1 MIVIKHKNTIFLCTN
16 VLIVFLDSYLICGS
30 FVYSNETMNFNF
42 NKDTVQKLLISIG
55 IGTLLFMISYDFG
68 MFWDNVLFA
77 SKMGNE
83 IYRNGFFDWTMPN
96 DFDPGHPPFLGVV
109 LAFFWKIFG
118 HSLWVSHLAM
128 LPFMIGSVYQLQRF
142 ISYFVTN
149 KTMMLLGL
157 LLVLADP
164 TLSASFVLVNPE
176 IIIVFFF
183 FIAVNGI
190 LYQEKKWQFI
200 GLFFLSIITFRS
212 MMLFAGLFL
221 FEVLNNYYCN
231 KKSFWKILHIKF
243 LSFYFLAALP
253 GIVFVLWRLATK
265 GWLQTHPAS
274 PWAELW
280 HLPSITQFLKNIAI
294 LIHRYLDFGRVFI
307 FIFLIAGLFSF
318 RKKVLLNK
326 HFKQL
331 LLLSICAVFFII
343 VAVLFSTNAFGHR
356 YFIVSY
362 ISFILL
368 AFLVLKELKKYSKP
382 LYVLLFIG
390 LITGNLW
397 IYPERTSQGW
407 DASLAH
413 TPYHSLRK
421 EAINSLDTMN
431 IDISEVASFFPNYNR
446 IDEIDL
452 NGNQKS
458 FTKFTKKSTYVLY
471 SNVFNLSNEY
481 YELLAKNY
489 TEIKYLKKANI
500 VISILKKRSLGNK
513 KD

>member
-1 MIVIKHKNTIFLCTN
+1 
-16 VLIVFLDSYLICGS
+16 
-30 FVYSNETMNFNF
+30 MNFNF
-42 NKDTVQKLLISIG
+42 NKDTLQKLLISTG
-55 IGTLLFMISYDFG
+55 IGTLLFMVSYDFG

-83 IYRNGFFDWTMPN
+83 IYSNGFSDWTMPD

-128 LPFMIGSVYQLQRF
+128 LPFIIGSVYQLQRF
-142 ISYFVTN
+142 TSYFVTN
-149 KTMMLLGL
+149 KIMMLLGL

-164 TLSASFVLVNPE
+164 TLLASFVLVNPE
-176 IIIVFFF
+176 TIIVFFF
-183 FIAVNGI
+183 FLALNGI
-190 LYQEKKWQFI
+190 LYKEKKWQFI

-221 FEVLNNYYCN
+221 FEVLNNYFFN
-231 KKSFWKILHIKF
+231 KKSFREILHIKF

-274 PWAELW
+274 PWADLW
-280 HLPSITQFLKNIAI
+280 HLPSINQFLKNIAI

-318 RKKVLLNK
+318 RKKVLINK

-343 VAVLFSTNAFGHR
+343 VTVLFSTNAFGHR

-362 ISFILL
+362 ISFILS

-431 IDISEVASFFPNYNR
+431 IDISEVASFFPNYNK

-458 FTKFTKKSTYVLY
+458 FTKFTNRSNYVFY
-471 SNVFNLSNEY
+471 SNVYNLSSKD
-481 YELLAKNY
+481 YELLAQNY
-489 TEIKYLKKANI
+489 TEIKCLKKANI
-500 VISILKKRSLGNK
+500 IVSILKKRSLGN
-513 KD
+513 

>member
-1 MIVIKHKNTIFLCTN
+1 
-16 VLIVFLDSYLICGS
+16 
-30 FVYSNETMNFNF
+30 MNFNV
-42 NKDTVQKLLISIG
+42 NKNTAQKLLISIG
-55 IGTLLFMISYDFG
+55 IGILLFMISYDFG

-77 SKMGNE
+77 SKMGNQ
-83 IYRNGFFDWTMPN
+83 IYNNGFFDWTMPN
-96 DFDPGHPPFLGVV
+96 EFDPGHPPFLGAV

-128 LPFMIGSVYQLQRF
+128 LPFMIGSIYQLQRF
-142 ISYFVTN
+142 IAYFVSN
-149 KTMMLLGL
+149 NTMILLGL
-157 LLVLADP
+157 LLVVADP

-176 IIIVFFF
+176 TIIIFFF
-183 FIAVNGI
+183 FLAVNGI

-221 FEVLNNYYCN
+221 FEVLNNYFFN
-231 KKSFWKILHIKF
+231 KKSFRKILDIKF

-265 GWLQTHPAS
+265 GWLQTHPES
-274 PWAELW
+274 PWADLW

-307 FIFLIAGLFSF
+307 FIFLIVGLFYF
-318 RKKVLLNK
+318 RKKIVLNK

-331 LLLSICAVFFII
+331 LLLSICAVFFVVI
-343 VAVLFSTNAFGHR
+343 ALLFSTNAFGHR

-368 AFLVLKELKKYSKP
+368 AFLVLKELKKYKKP

-397 IYPERTSQGW
+397 VYPERTSQGW

-413 TPYHSLRK
+413 APYHSLRK
-421 EAINSLDTMN
+421 EAIRSLDTMN
-431 IDISEVASFFPNYNR
+431 IDISKVASFFPNCNK

-452 NGNQKS
+452 NGHQKS
-458 FTKFTKKSTYVLY
+458 FTKFTNNSNYVFY
-471 SNVFNLSNEY
+471 SNVYNLSNKD
-481 YELLAKNY
+481 YELLNNNY
-489 TEIKYLKKANI
+489 LEIKRFKSFNI
-500 VISILKKRSLGNK
+500 VVSILKKRSLSN
-513 KD
+513 

>member
-1 MIVIKHKNTIFLCTN
+1 
-16 VLIVFLDSYLICGS
+16 
-30 FVYSNETMNFNF
+30 MNFNF
-42 NKDTVQKLLISIG
+42 NKDTLQKLLISTG
-55 IGTLLFMISYDFG
+55 IGTLLFMVSYDFG

-83 IYRNGFFDWTMPN
+83 IYSNGFSDWTMPD

-128 LPFMIGSVYQLQRF
+128 LPFIIGSVYQLQRF
-142 ISYFVTN
+142 TSYFVRN
-149 KTMMLLGL
+149 KIMMPLGL
-157 LLVLADP
+157 LLLLADP
-164 TLSASFVLVNPE
+164 TLLASFVLVNPE
-176 IIIVFFF
+176 TIIVFFF
-183 FIAVNGI
+183 FLAVNGI

-221 FEVLNNYYCN
+221 FEVLNNYFFN
-231 KKSFWKILHIKF
+231 KKSFREILHIKF

-274 PWAELW
+274 PWADLW
-280 HLPSITQFLKNIAI
+280 HLPSINQFLKNIAI

-431 IDISEVASFFPNYNR
+431 IDISEVASFFPNYNK

-458 FTKFTKKSTYVLY
+458 FAKFTNKSNYVFY
-471 SNVFNLSNEY
+471 SNVYNLSSKD
-481 YELLAKNY
+481 YELLAQNY
-489 TEIKYLKKANI
+489 TEIKCLKKANI
-500 VISILKKRSLGNK
+500 IISILKKRSLGN
-513 KD
+513 